1 MRGTTD
7 PIDYNLEIRDLGPN
21 GHEVVVFVVNEG
33 EDWLIVRRAD
43 VVITKDGQPYGRHP
57 ISFIDTDSYGNVR
70 LGQFEIAEG
79 HFHLARDLDHRTVD
93 FTVDIDYKYGDHNQ
107 TQRLERRV
115 ETQRI
120 TRGRE

>member
-1 MRGTTD
+1 MRNGD
-7 PIDYNLEIRDLGPN
+7 PIDYTLEIRDLGGN

-33 EDWLIVRRAD
+33 EDWLVVRRGD
-43 VVITKDGQPYGRHP
+43 VVVTKDGQPFGRHP
-57 ISFIDTDSYGNVR
+57 LSFINADTHGTVR

-79 HFHLARDLDHRTVD
+79 HFHLARDVDHRLLD

-115 ETQRI
+115 ETKRI
-120 TRGRE
+120 TR

>member
-1 MRGTTD
+1 MAD
-7 PIDYNLEIRDLGPN
+7 PIDYTLEIRDLGPN

-33 EDWLIVRRAD
+33 EDWLWVRRAD

-57 ISFIDTDSYGNVR
+57 VSFIDADQHGGRR

-79 HFHLARDLDHRTVD
+79 HFHLAPDLDHRTVD
-93 FTVDIDYKYGDHNQ
+93 FTVDIDYKYGEHQQ

-115 ETQRI
+115 ETKRI
-120 TRGRE
+120 TR